1 MDICPLIGYTE
12 LRKGISPLVSVCS
25 ESAASLPRKEYA
37 LWEEKLQK
45 KLLGSEKSIGNL
57 ISFTAMNIRRKRCRL
72 IIPI

>member
-45 KLLGSEKSIGNL
+45 KLLGSEKSIGN
-57 ISFTAMNIRRKRCRL
+57 
-72 IIPI
+72 